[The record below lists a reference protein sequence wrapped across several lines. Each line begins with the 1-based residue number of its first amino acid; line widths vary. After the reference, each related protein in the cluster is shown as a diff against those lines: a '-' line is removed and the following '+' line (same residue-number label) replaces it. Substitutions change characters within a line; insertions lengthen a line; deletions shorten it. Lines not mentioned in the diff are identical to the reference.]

1 MNQQQYIAELARRDE
16 MLGHARTALASMK
29 EELEALST
37 PPLSHGVFIR
47 MCATDAD
54 GVALAEIFT
63 GHAGEHLRV
72 SLAPCIDQDD
82 LHRGD
87 TVVLNTSKA
96 IISVGDHRDYGLLA
110 VVSEV
115 QRDRLVVVSE
125 ADTRF
130 VVRATDGLV
139 CKSGDHVM
147 IDPGGHVAFEVIDV
161 SETKRLALESV
172 PDISY
177 DEIGGLGDQVTKIRD
192 SLELPY
198 LHPKLFATMKLSPP
212 KGVLLYGPPGPQP
225 VSAGVLTPSGWTTIG
240 EIKSGD
246 EVIGSDGL
254 SHAVLEVYEYGER
267 PVYEIEFSDGAKT
280 RADGEHSWA
289 VQTKKMRRNPDSE
302 RLWGPN
308 GHDYRISQG
317 KRWMTRKTYEL
328 VAGKE
333 RGVSPDS
340 IPICAPVDFVA
351 QELPLHPYVLG
362 ALLGD
367 GSFRSVPKDG
377 FVQFT
382 TSSENFAELVGAH
395 ADVHKWHDLQWG
407 VHAGRAIHVLGLAG
421 VHAAGKFIPEEYLC
435 GSLEQRESLLQGLLD
450 SDGRVN
456 EHSHSINWS
465 TTSPVMRDQFLGLI
479 RSLGGTAEIFSEDAR
494 KNPCWRI
501 RVALPNSVTPFRRED
516 KQYAAMMSVRGTPIR
531 YVRSVTPDGTEEVKC
546 LLMDSKDH
554 LYVTDDFIVT
564 SNCGKTLIAKA
575 VANSL
580 AKQAQG
586 ADATAWFLNVK
597 GPELLNKYVGETE
610 RLLREVFAKAR
621 EKASEGMPVI
631 IFFDEMDSMFRTRGS
646 GVSSDMESTIVPTI
660 LAEIDGVEDLANVIV
675 IGASN
680 REDLIDPG
688 LLRPGRLDIKIKIDR
703 PDQDGSH
710 DIMGLYLTEDLPLDG
725 NIKVMLDDTIA
736 RMFRQ
741 QEEDKFLEVTYVNG
755 DKQTMFFCDF
765 LSGAMIRNIVD
776 RAKHAA
782 IKRYVSTL
790 VKKDDRITM
799 LITGADMLQA
809 VSDEFKENE
818 DLPNTTNPDDWAKI
832 SGKKGERISSVRAL
846 RTPEG
851 DGSIERA
858 TLTGQFL

>member
-125 ADTRF
+125 ADTKF

-139 CKSGDHVM
+139 CKAGDHVM

-212 KGVLLYGPPGPQP
+212 KGVLLYGPPG
-225 VSAGVLTPSGWTTIG
+225 
-240 EIKSGD
+240 
-246 EVIGSDGL
+246 
-254 SHAVLEVYEYGER
+254 
-267 PVYEIEFSDGAKT
+267 
-280 RADGEHSWA
+280 
-289 VQTKKMRRNPDSE
+289 
-302 RLWGPN
+302 
-308 GHDYRISQG
+308 
-317 KRWMTRKTYEL
+317 
-328 VAGKE
+328 
-333 RGVSPDS
+333 
-340 IPICAPVDFVA
+340 
-351 QELPLHPYVLG
+351 
-362 ALLGD
+362 
-367 GSFRSVPKDG
+367 
-377 FVQFT
+377 
-382 TSSENFAELVGAH
+382 
-395 ADVHKWHDLQWG
+395 
-407 VHAGRAIHVLGLAG
+407 
-421 VHAAGKFIPEEYLC
+421 
-435 GSLEQRESLLQGLLD
+435 
-450 SDGRVN
+450 
-456 EHSHSINWS
+456 
-465 TTSPVMRDQFLGLI
+465 
-479 RSLGGTAEIFSEDAR
+479 
-494 KNPCWRI
+494 
-501 RVALPNSVTPFRRED
+501 
-516 KQYAAMMSVRGTPIR
+516 
-531 YVRSVTPDGTEEVKC
+531 
-546 LLMDSKDH
+546 
-554 LYVTDDFIVT
+554 
-564 SNCGKTLIAKA
+564 CGKTLIAKA